1 MNLAEGLNQILVTA
15 FIGFGLAMGVMIYMA
30 VFKTLDTL
38 ITKLS
43 YLCFKAKPLSLDAK
57 KGSKVI
63 FANKMYLVKE
73 VVDTRKESNIVTFH
87 LTGVNTPNVIIFTIR
102 NNEGA

>member
-1 MNLAEGLNQILVTA
+1 MSIVDGLNQITA
-15 FIGFGLAMGVMIYMA
+15 ATFIGFGLAMGVMIYIA

-38 ITKLS
+38 ITKLINR
-43 YLCFKAKPLSLDAK
+43 CVKAKPLSLDAK

-63 FANKMYLVKE
+63 FANKLYLVKE
-73 VVDTRKESNIVTFH
+73 VVDTRKEAKTITFQLVGINTSNLIV
-87 LTGVNTPNVIIFTIR
+87 FTIQ